1 MLHKKVFI
9 RIRRSNSPLNSV
21 KHNVITQHIIWDVMG
36 VYDCQKGQILQNS
49 FMSEFIHVHDYI
61 YIYDT
66 EKRAHRE
73 RERASERE
81 GMKQGVRVLSVK
93 AFALRFAWS
102 RLPHPAQTGIAF
114 LSRHEPTRFQIR
126 VNSVNY
132 FIETP
137 RPVLFPP
144 RSWASGVAVC
154 LYCMQQ

>member
-1 MLHKKVFI
+1 
-9 RIRRSNSPLNSV
+9 
-21 KHNVITQHIIWDVMG
+21 
-36 VYDCQKGQILQNS
+36 
-49 FMSEFIHVHDYI
+49 MSEFIHVHDYI

-73 RERASERE
+73 RESERASE

-93 AFALRFAWS
+93 AFALRSAWS

-114 LSRHEPTRFQIR
+114 LSRQEPTRFQIR

-137 RPVLFPP
+137 RPVLFPS
-144 RSWASGVAVC
+144 RSWASGVAVY